1 MSLGTNSN
9 GGWCQ
14 THRWSSCIYIK
25 KYIYIE
31 IRQKKKAA
39 EILGDSGCEE
49 KCESCIIYL
58 ESCNLSIRV
67 SVRMA
72 LCTVIDHAVK
82 PQTRDFTAQMPPELH
97 VQMKRWV
104 AAEPFFILCCENVW
118 TRRGAL
124 PLVDAFTVKKQQ
136 KQLWLFFSTQVGLR
150 WPRSPLTA
158 DVPDQFKRLSAQ
170 RGGLLTVSFL
180 FFLHL
185 SGWLNEIWTVLC
197 EAACVV

>member
-1 MSLGTNSN
+1 
-9 GGWCQ
+9 
-14 THRWSSCIYIK
+14 
-25 KYIYIE
+25 
-31 IRQKKKAA
+31 
-39 EILGDSGCEE
+39 
-49 KCESCIIYL
+49 
-58 ESCNLSIRV
+58 
-67 SVRMA
+67 MA

-124 PLVDAFTVKKQQ
+124 PLVDAFTVKKKQQ

-180 FFLHL
+180 FFCISQGDWTRFGLCCVKLHASCSL
-185 SGWLNEIWTVLC
+185 VLRHKQAAKV
-197 EAACVV
+197 EAGPRWDTDN